1 MHKNL
6 TDIEP
11 SQLQNQ
17 ELLAYTLKVIDH
29 FRFAAFNHHR
39 FNSAAMLPV
48 NFFLRFSIDNGISE
62 VDAYEL
68 LEGKLKEQVYAHS
81 SGRLRKAFL
90 NPKNKI
96 ALDALE
102 KAVQISDDNSMVK
115 KDKDDMILNIL
126 NALQYDLAIP

>member
-1 MHKNL
+1 
-6 TDIEP
+6 
-11 SQLQNQ
+11 
-17 ELLAYTLKVIDH
+17 
-29 FRFAAFNHHR
+29 
-39 FNSAAMLPV
+39 MLPV
-48 NFFLRFSIDNGISE
+48 NFFLRFIIDNGISE

-81 SGRLRKAFL
+81 SGDSLRKAFL

-102 KAVQISDDNSMVK
+102 KAVRISDSNSMVK

-126 NALQYDLAIP
+126 NALQHDPGYSI